1 MAFKTLRIRPTI
13 IVNWMEVRMKRRN
26 FEAELVDYLSSEF
39 FDGNLGELAR
49 RTGYS
54 KQQIESWVRGVTKPH
69 KATMRWMLSSTIAPE
84 FSVAAEFAP
93 IDIQSVAQISKQ
105 LRAVLG
111 THKDGAG
118 VYSFYDSMCNVLYV
132 GKASSSFL
140 KEMYQQLRAPLGI
153 PFPRAVSRAP
163 SKRWNVVKYVSA
175 YEVPAVDHLDYP
187 KHVESL
193 VLRLSKPIGNRVL
206 GHLKRSSPPR
216 EK

>member
-1 MAFKTLRIRPTI
+1 M
-13 IVNWMEVRMKRRN
+13 NRRN
-26 FEAELVDYLSSEF
+26 FEAELVEYLSNEF
-39 FDGNLGELAR
+39 FENDLGALAT

-54 KQQIESWVRGVTKPH
+54 RQQIESWVRGTRKPH
-69 KATMRWMLSSTIAPE
+69 KATVRWLLSSTIAPE
-84 FSVAAEFAP
+84 FRVATEFAP
-93 IDIQSVAQISKQ
+93 IDIQSEGQIRAN

-111 THKDGAG
+111 HSKDGAG
-118 VYSFYDSMCNVLYV
+118 VYSFYDSMCNVIYV

-140 KEMYQQLRAPLGI
+140 TEMYQQLRAPLGI

-163 SKRWNVVKYVSA
+163 SRRWNVVKYVSA

-193 VLRLSKPIGNRVL
+193 VLRLSKPVGNRVL
-206 GHLKRSSPPR
+206 GRLQRSSPPK